1 MLKYAFAGAGNRGI
15 EMYAVPMAERYA
27 HCAELVGVYDVND
40 KRSNLLRQRTH
51 QDFPVFTSFR
61 QMLDQAK
68 PDVVIVTT
76 MDRFHHEYAIG
87 AMEAGCDVIIEKPM
101 TIDADKC
108 NALLDAE
115 KRTGRHAV
123 VTFNYRFSPFASRLK
138 ELFQDGII
146 GDIYSVHFEWLLD
159 TRHGAD
165 YFRRWHRRKENSG
178 GLLVHKAT
186 HHFDLVNWLLDE
198 EPVAVHALG
207 SRRFYGPTRAQRSER
222 CLTCPYQ
229 STCEYYMDIRLGEN
243 RELYYECEDV
253 DGYYR
258 DRCVFSEEID
268 IEDTMSL
275 NVRYSGGAMM
285 SYSLTAHSP
294 YEGYRMCLNG
304 SKGRLEAEDLHGGIG
319 PYAGQQIY
327 KIRVYNRKN
336 EEIRYT
342 IPAVEGMHGG
352 GDERL
357 LKILMEGGTV
367 DPLGRLADT
376 RAGAMSIMI
385 GIAANESIRLGQVV
399 RIADLLKI

>member
-1 MLKYAFAGAGNRGI
+1 
-15 EMYAVPMAERYA
+15 MYAEPMAERYA
-27 HCAELVGVYDVND
+27 HCAELVGVYDING
-40 KRSNLLRQRTH
+40 KRANLLRQRTKK
-51 QDFPVFTSFR
+51 DFPVFDSYGR
-61 QMLDQAK
+61 MLDQAK

-76 MDRFHHEYAIG
+76 VDRYHHEYAIG
-87 AMEAGCDVIIEKPM
+87 AMEAGCDVILEKPM
-101 TIDADKC
+101 TIDAAKC
-108 NALLDAE
+108 NAILEAE
-115 KRTGRHAV
+115 RRTGHHAT

-138 ELFQDGII
+138 ELLLEGII
-146 GDIYSVHFEWLLD
+146 GDLYSVHFEWLLD

-207 SRRFYGPTRAQRSER
+207 SRRFYGPTRDRRSDR
-222 CLTCPYQ
+222 CLTCPWQ
-229 STCEYYMDIRLGEN
+229 TTCEYYMDIRQGEN
-243 RELYYECEDV
+243 HDLYYACEDV

-258 DRCVFSEEID
+258 DGCVFSEEID

-275 NVRYSGGAMM
+275 NVLYSAGAMM

-294 YEGYRMCLNG
+294 YEGYRICLNG
-304 SKGRLEAEDLHGGIG
+304 SEGRLEAVDLHGGIG

-327 KIRVYNRKN
+327 DIRVFNRKN

-352 GDERL
+352 GDDRL
-357 LKILMEGGTV
+357 LKILMEGGPE
-367 DPLGRLADT
+367 DPLGRLAGT

-385 GIAANESIRLGQVV
+385 GIAANESIRQGQTI
-399 RIADLLKI
+399 RIGDLLKI

>member
-15 EMYAVPMAERYA
+15 EMYAVPMAERYG
-27 HCAELVGVYDVND
+27 HCAELVGVYDINH
-40 KRSNLLRQRTH
+40 KRANLLRQRTNK
-51 QDFPVFTSFR
+51 DFPVYAGFA

-68 PDVVIVTT
+68 PDVVIITT
-76 MDRFHHEYAIG
+76 VDRYHHEYAIR

-108 NALLDAE
+108 NAILETE

-138 ELFQDGII
+138 ELLMDGII

-186 HHFDLVNWLLDE
+186 HHFDLVNWLLE
-198 EPVAVHALG
+198 EDPVVVHALG
-207 SRRFYGPTRAQRSER
+207 SRRFYGPTRAQRGER
-222 CLTCPYQ
+222 CLTCSFQ
-229 STCEYYMDIRLGEN
+229 ESCEYYMDIRLGEN
-243 RELYYECEDV
+243 RDLYFACEDV
-253 DGYYR
+253 DGYFR
-258 DRCVFSEEID
+258 DGCVFSEAID

-294 YEGYRMCLNG
+294 YEGYRLSLNG
-304 SKGRLEAEDLHGGIG
+304 SNGRFEAEDLHGGIG
-319 PYAGQQIY
+319 PFAGQQIY

-336 EEIRYT
+336 EEISFR
-342 IPAVEGMHGG
+342 IPAAEGMHGG

-357 LKILMEGGTV
+357 MKILMEGSTA

-385 GIAANESIRLGQVV
+385 GIAANESIRLGQSV
-399 RIADLLKI
+399 RISDLLKS